1 MISVGFKRVSNQKRP
16 SAGIDKGLSDFLRDV
31 HQPLVDNP
39 ALQLSD
45 IPAHEKYINVINR
58 IHHATALTDNEFSSF
73 LRSLRFF
80 LGQAGKEEQKKLIDV
95 RLGALGIGRQSLRSS
110 SSPLWN
116 GRYLATKYEH
126 VMF

>member
-1 MISVGFKRVSNQKRP
+1 MFINRWSIIRRSNFQ
-16 SAGIDKGLSDFLRDV
+16 I
-31 HQPLVDNP
+31 
-39 ALQLSD
+39 
-45 IPAHEKYINVINR
+45 IPRMQNINVINR

-95 RLGALGIGRQSLRSS
+95 RLGAFAIVCQSLRSS

-116 GRYLATKYEH
+116 GQYLATKYEH